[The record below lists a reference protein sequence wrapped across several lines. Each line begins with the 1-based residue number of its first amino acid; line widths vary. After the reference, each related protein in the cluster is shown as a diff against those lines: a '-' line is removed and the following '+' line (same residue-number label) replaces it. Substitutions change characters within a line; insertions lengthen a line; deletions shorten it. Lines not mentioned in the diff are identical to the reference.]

1 MCWPSSLL
9 FAWRRTNPHSQREY
23 VHTVYLSI
31 EASQPILDT
40 IALQFARFKPVM
52 HTYTLRIYTKDL
64 DDAKFISDKVR
75 EFVGDEEITINFFDM
90 YQFLDMHS
98 ALQFNSNVLHSEGA
112 IED

>member
-1 MCWPSSLL
+1 MCLPSSLL
-9 FAWRRTNPHSQREY
+9 FAWLRRKHPAGEY
-23 VHTVYLSI
+23 VHTVYISI
-31 EASQPILDT
+31 EATQPVLDT
-40 IALQFARFKPVM
+40 IALQFARYRPVM

-75 EFVGDEEITINFFDM
+75 EFVGEEDITINFFDM

-98 ALQFNSNVLHSEGA
+98 ALQFNQNVLRNEGA